1 MDFTAN
7 IERFTG
13 FADHYDRF
21 RPSPPET
28 LAGLL
33 VQFPRLERPSLVV
46 DLGCGSGLSTRYWS
60 ARADAVIGVDPTDAM
75 LAQARSV
82 PVTGVEYRKGLSH
95 ATGLADACAD
105 IVTCSQSLHWMD
117 PQPTFQEVARILRP
131 GGVFAAYDY
140 DWPPVTTDPEVDVL
154 YRECMEHS
162 HKLEK
167 AAGVSS
173 EVRQWSK
180 SGHLARMQESG
191 CFRYVREC
199 ALHHTDEGNAE
210 RLVGLLLSQG
220 HVRTLLKAGYTEADL
235 KIDQLRDTADRLIG
249 SRPHRWYW
257 TSRVRVGIA

>member
-1 MDFTAN
+1 MDFAAN

-13 FADHYDRF
+13 FADHYDRY
-21 RPSPPET
+21 RPSPPEA

-33 VQFPRLERPSLVV
+33 GQFLGQELPRLVV

-60 ARADAVIGVDPTDAM
+60 GRADAVVGVDPTAAM
-75 LAQARSV
+75 LGQAESMPV
-82 PVTGVEYRKGLSH
+82 PGVEYRKGFSH
-95 ATGLADACAD
+95 ATGLAEACAD

-117 PQPTFQEVARILRP
+117 PQPTFEEVERILRP

-140 DWPPVTTDPEVDVL
+140 DWPPVTTDPVVDMR

-162 HKLEK
+162 RKLEK
-167 AAGVSS
+167 AAGVSAK
-173 EVRQWSK
+173 VRQWGK
-180 SGHLARMQESG
+180 AGHLARMQESG

-199 ALHHTDEGNAE
+199 ALHHTDEGNSD

-220 HVRTLLKAGYTEADL
+220 HVQTLLKAGYTEADL
-235 KIDQLRDTADRLIG
+235 KIDQLRESAGRLLG

-257 TSRVRVGIA
+257 TSRVRVGIT

>member
-13 FADHYDRF
+13 FADHYDRY
-21 RPSPPET
+21 RPSPPEA

-33 VQFPRLERPSLVV
+33 GQFLRREHPKLVV

-60 ARADAVIGVDPTDAM
+60 GRAHGVVGVDPTEAM

-82 PVTGVEYRKGLSH
+82 EASGVEYRKGFSH
-95 ATGLADACAD
+95 ATGLEDACAD
-105 IVTCSQSLHWMD
+105 MVTCSQSLHWMD
-117 PQPTFQEVARILRP
+117 PQPTFEEAARILRP

-140 DWPPVTTDPEVDVL
+140 DWPPVTAEPEVDAL

-162 HKLEK
+162 RKLEK

-173 EVRQWSK
+173 EVRQWGK

-191 CFRYVREC
+191 CFRFVREC

-210 RLVGLLLSQG
+210 RVVGLLLSQG
-220 HVRTLLKAGYTEADL
+220 HVQTLLKAGYAETDL
-235 KIDQLRDTADRLIG
+235 KIDQLRELAASRIG
-249 SRPHRWYW
+249 SHPQRWYW
-257 TSRVRVGIA
+257 TSRVRVGLK